1 MHSSEFNIPQVEIAK
16 SVAQFSKND
25 KQIVKED
32 VSQTEENLE
41 DSGDLKT
48 GDLDQHQIL
57 SRDIQI
63 VTGKIHDISS
73 DIRTNKQKL
82 SEVSN
87 NIFSF
92 LFAFFCALF

>member
-63 VTGKIHDISS
+63 VTGKIQDISS